1 MAPFSPTL
9 TRRARPDYGP
19 RAMRAAA
26 PPRARVLAVIAGGV
40 LVVSTAS
47 ILIRWLQAAGVPSLS
62 IAAWRL
68 ALAALILAPLVLV
81 RCRDELA
88 GLTRRHWG
96 LAMASGAFL
105 AAHFATWILSLEYTS
120 VASSVALVT
129 TNPIWIGMASWLLFR
144 ERLGAVMMLAIAL
157 AIAGSAVIFG
167 VDAVPATSSAA
178 RPMLGN
184 GLAIVGSLAVCGYLL
199 IGRGLRRAMSLLA
212 YIGVVYAT
220 AAACLMLL
228 AVIAGAPLGGFA
240 PAAWLWLLALAVG
253 PQLLGH
259 SSINWGLKHLSAT
272 LIALAIL
279 GEPIG
284 STALAWL
291 LLDEPVGAVKIAGMA
306 LLLAGIFLAARAE
319 APPGAAASQ
328 RVQ

>member
-1 MAPFSPTL
+1 
-9 TRRARPDYGP
+9 
-19 RAMRAAA
+19 MRAAA

-88 GLTRRHWG
+88 GLTRRDWG
-96 LAMASGAFL
+96 LALASGAFL

-129 TNPIWIGMASWLLFR
+129 TNPIWIGIASWLLFR
-144 ERLGAVMMLAIAL
+144 ERLGAVMTLAIAL

-167 VDAVPATSSAA
+167 VDAVPATSAAA

-199 IGRGLRRAMSLLA
+199 IGRWLRRAMSLLA

-220 AAACLMLL
+220 AAACLVLL
-228 AVIAGAPLGGFA
+228 AAIAGAPLGGFA
-240 PAAWLWLLALAVG
+240 PAAWLGLLALAVG
-253 PQLLGH
+253 PQLVGH
-259 SSINWGLKHLSAT
+259 SSINWGLKYLSAT

-279 GEPIG
+279 GEPVG

-291 LLDEPVGAVKIAGMA
+291 LLGEPVGPVKIAGMA
-306 LLLAGIFLAARAE
+306 LLLLGIFLAARAGVPR
-319 APPGAAASQ
+319 AKPPP
-328 RVQ
+328 